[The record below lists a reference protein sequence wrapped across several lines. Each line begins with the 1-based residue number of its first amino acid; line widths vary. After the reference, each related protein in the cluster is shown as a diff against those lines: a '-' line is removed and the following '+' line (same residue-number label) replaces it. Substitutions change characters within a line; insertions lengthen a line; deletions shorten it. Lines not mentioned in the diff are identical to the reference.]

1 MAPRTPRT
9 ARRELDPCMR
19 ARICELH
26 TEAHWGYKR
35 IHKVHPEIPISTIR
49 NTIKKEQERINQRS
63 KARSGTPA
71 KLTDEDKQKLIELT
85 IQNPHIKYE
94 ELRNAVDNKVTIR
107 TIQNMFQQIHKRKW
121 KQRKRPEIL
130 PLNAQK
136 RLAWALRYEA
146 YTPREWQRILWT
158 DECTVERGKGGQ
170 LIWTWHSLTER
181 LREHDIREIRT
192 GKSIK
197 KMFWGGFKFDQRS
210 PLVPLTSDGSS
221 AGGGIT
227 ATVIRQ
233 LYMEQL
239 PELLDNGDIFMQDNA
254 PVHRAHI
261 IRDLLRELG
270 LDIMEWP
277 PYSPDLNPIEN
288 IWAIMKTIIIN
299 DHPEL
304 QNAPDNDQTLY
315 ALIQAAK
322 EAWQSIEIRVL
333 KNLSNTMPNRVR
345 AVIEADGWYTKY

>member
-121 KQRKRPEIL
+121 KQ
-130 PLNAQK
+130 
-136 RLAWALRYEA
+136 
-146 YTPREWQRILWT
+146 
-158 DECTVERGKGGQ
+158 
-170 LIWTWHSLTER
+170 
-181 LREHDIREIRT
+181 
-192 GKSIK
+192 
-197 KMFWGGFKFDQRS
+197 
-210 PLVPLTSDGSS
+210 
-221 AGGGIT
+221 
-227 ATVIRQ
+227 
-233 LYMEQL
+233 
-239 PELLDNGDIFMQDNA
+239 
-254 PVHRAHI
+254 
-261 IRDLLRELG
+261 
-270 LDIMEWP
+270 
-277 PYSPDLNPIEN
+277 PYSLDRR
-288 IWAIMKTIIIN
+288 M
-299 DHPEL
+299 H
-304 QNAPDNDQTLY
+304 
-315 ALIQAAK
+315 
-322 EAWQSIEIRVL
+322 
-333 KNLSNTMPNRVR
+333 
-345 AVIEADGWYTKY
+345 G

>member
-1 MAPRTPRT
+1 MPPPRRRT

-26 TEAHWGYKR
+26 TSARWGYKR
-35 IHKVHPEIPISTIR
+35 IHKMHPEIPISTIR
-49 NTIKKEQERINQRS
+49 DTIKREQERTNQRS
-63 KARSGTPA
+63 KPRSGAPE
-71 KLTDEDKQKLIELT
+71 KLTDEDKQNLIDLT
-85 IQNPHIKYE
+85 IQNPHIKYA
-94 ELRNAVDNKVTIR
+94 ELRNAVNNKVTIR
-107 TIQNMFQQIHKRKW
+107 TIQSMFQQIHKRKW
-121 KQRKRPEIL
+121 KQRKRPEIQ

-136 RLAWALRYEA
+136 RLTWALKYEY
-146 YTPREWQRILWT
+146 YTPQEWRRILWS
-158 DECTVERGKGGQ
+158 DECSVERGKGGQ
-170 LIWTWHSLTER
+170 LIWTWHSLTEQ
-181 LREHDIREIRT
+181 LREHDVREIRT

-197 KMFWGGFKFDQRS
+197 KMFWGAFKFDKQS

-227 ATVIRQ
+227 ATVIKQ

-239 PELLDNGDIFMQDNA
+239 PELLSNGDIFMQDNA

-261 IRDLLRELG
+261 IRDLLQELG

-304 QNAPDNDQTLY
+304 QNAPDNDQTLC

-322 EAWQSIEIRVL
+322 EAWGSIEERVL

>member
-1 MAPRTPRT
+1 
-9 ARRELDPCMR
+9 
-19 ARICELH
+19 
-26 TEAHWGYKR
+26 
-35 IHKVHPEIPISTIR
+35 
-49 NTIKKEQERINQRS
+49 
-63 KARSGTPA
+63 
-71 KLTDEDKQKLIELT
+71 
-85 IQNPHIKYE
+85 
-94 ELRNAVDNKVTIR
+94 
-107 TIQNMFQQIHKRKW
+107 MFQQIHKRKW

-170 LIWTWHSLTER
+170 LIWTWHSLTEQ

-277 PYSPDLNPIEN
+277 PYSPDLNPIKN

-345 AVIEADGWYTKY
+345 AVIPYFGGLCN